1 MNIRQLLIFGV
12 LSAGQIFAV
21 AQNENSSVPHTLTLQ
36 GAVELAL
43 EHNHDVRISSMKV
56 EEDEHVKEIA
66 RSAYLPVLRN
76 DTSFNYVTDT
86 QFIEITTGSLGS
98 VGPTPIPP
106 RDYILNQGG
115 RNIFISGTGLTQP
128 LTELFKI
135 KAEND
140 AARAEVEASKGKA
153 ASVKDQVALKV
164 RQLYYN
170 ILIVQSQHQAIEARI
185 RAAEDLQTERVQQ
198 VKYGST
204 LEADLIESRAQS
216 LQAKQDLLTSE
227 LQLSDLR
234 MQFNDV
240 VGLPIR
246 SEVAL
251 DPDVPVPVES
261 CSREACMKLALD
273 SNPEIAQAKAEAE
286 KAAAGVREAK
296 REYIPD
302 VEAMARYSHQNDSV
316 PFLAPNFGTFGVHA
330 SYDIFD
336 GGKKRAMLRDRD
348 SQLAQSKENLARIT
362 DEIEVKVQTAY
373 NKLERTEQMIA
384 VSQEL
389 LDARQEAR
397 RESAQGLQRGTYLRS
412 QAEAAVAQESEAQT
426 QLLQSQL
433 EYAHAQDELN
443 EAMGQG
449 ANE

>member
-1 MNIRQLLIFGV
+1 MNIRQVLIFGI

-21 AQNENSSVPHTLTLQ
+21 AQNDNSSVPHTVNLQ
-36 GAVELAL
+36 RAVELAL
-43 EHNHDVRISSMKV
+43 EHNHDVRISSLKV
-56 EEDEHVKEIA
+56 EEDEHAKEIA

-76 DTSFNYVTDT
+76 NTSFNHVTDT
-86 QFIEITTGSLGS
+86 QFIEITAGSLGS

-106 RDYILNQGG
+106 RNYILNQGG
-115 RNIFISGTGLTQP
+115 RNIFISGTSLTQP

-135 KAEND
+135 KARND

-170 ILIVQSQHQAIEARI
+170 ILIVQSQHRAIEARI

-204 LEADLIESRAQS
+204 LEAELIESRAQT
-216 LQAKQDLLTSE
+216 LQSKQDLLTSE

-246 SEVAL
+246 SEIEL
-251 DPDVPVPVES
+251 DPDVPVPMES
-261 CSREACMKLALD
+261 CSRDACMKLALD
-273 SNPEIAQAKAEAE
+273 SNPEIAVAKAEVN
-286 KAAAGVREAK
+286 KASAGVREAK

-302 VEAMARYSHQNDSV
+302 VEAMARYSHQNNSV

-336 GGKKRAMLRDRD
+336 GGRKRATLRERD
-348 SQLAQSKENLARIT
+348 AQLAQSKENLARIT
-362 DEIEVKVQTAY
+362 DEIEVRVQTAY
-373 NKLERTEQMIA
+373 NKLEQTQQMVT

-389 LDARQEAR
+389 LAARKEAQ
-397 RESAQGLQRGTYLRS
+397 RESSHGLARGTQLRS
-412 QAEAAVAQESEAQT
+412 QAETAAAQESEAQT
-426 QLLQSQL
+426 LLLQSQL
-433 EYAHAQDELN
+433 EYAQAQDELN

>member
-1 MNIRQLLIFGV
+1 MNIRHLLIFGV

-21 AQNENSSVPHTLTLQ
+21 AQNETSSVPHIMNLQ
-36 GAVELAL
+36 QAVELAL
-43 EHNHDVRISSMKV
+43 VHNHDVRISSLKV
-56 EEDEHVKEIA
+56 EEDEHAREIA

-76 DTSFNYVTDT
+76 DTSFNHLTDT
-86 QFIEITTGSLGS
+86 QFIQITAGSLGT

-115 RNIFISGTGLTQP
+115 RNIFISDTSLTQP

-140 AARAEVEASKGKA
+140 AARAEVAASKGKA

-164 RQLYYN
+164 RQLYYQ

-185 RAAEDLQTERVQQ
+185 RAVEDIQTERAQQ

-204 LEADLIESRAQS
+204 LEADLIESRAQL

-240 VGLPIR
+240 VGLPIK
-246 SEVAL
+246 SEIAL
-251 DPDVPVPVES
+251 DPDVPVSVES
-261 CSREACMKLALD
+261 CSRDACMNLALD
-273 SNPEIAQAKAEAE
+273 ANPEIAEAKAEVK
-286 KAAAGVREAK
+286 KASAGVREAK
-296 REYIPD
+296 RQYIPD

-336 GGKKRAMLRDRD
+336 GGKKRAVLRERD
-348 SQLAQSKENLARIT
+348 AQLAQSKENLARIT
-362 DEIEVKVQTAY
+362 DEVEVRVQTAY
-373 NKLERTEQMIA
+373 NKLERTQQMIA

-389 LDARQEAR
+389 LAARKEAQ
-397 RESAQGLQRGTYLRS
+397 RESAQGLERGTQLRS
-412 QAEAAVAQESEAQT
+412 QAETAAAQESEAQT
-426 QLLQSQL
+426 LLLQSQL
-433 EYAHAQDELN
+433 EYAQAQDELN